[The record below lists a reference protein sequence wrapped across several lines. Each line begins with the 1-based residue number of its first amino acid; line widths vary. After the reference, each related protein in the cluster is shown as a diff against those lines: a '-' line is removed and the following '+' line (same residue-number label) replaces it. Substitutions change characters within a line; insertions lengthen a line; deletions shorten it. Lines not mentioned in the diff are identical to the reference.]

1 VGNYDTAT
9 GQVRLLIADTDTA
22 NQLLTDAAINGLL
35 SLNGVTD
42 PADTSDPAGI
52 RRAAADALEAIA
64 SSESLVGK
72 KIRTQA
78 GVSTDGP
85 AVAADLRKHAAQLRA
100 QADEHDSGGFFE
112 AVEFEPYPTTS
123 L

>member
-1 VGNYDTAT
+1 MGDYSTAT
-9 GQVRLLIADTDTA
+9 GQVRLLTADTDTA
-22 NQLLTDAAINGLL
+22 NQLLTDAEIAGFLA
-35 SLNGVTD
+35 LNGVTD

-52 RRAAADALEAIA
+52 RRAAADALETIA
-64 SSESLVGK
+64 SSETLVSK

-85 AVAADLRKHAAQLRA
+85 AVAADLRKHAATLRA

-112 AVEFEPYPTTS
+112 AVEFSPYPTS